1 MPDEVEVVDEPE
13 GQPIDSGYLLELQV
27 ARQGL
32 RTCLTCRTSFPNHL
46 AVVKHQLHGCRKAL
60 RKTGK

>member
-1 MPDEVEVVDEPE
+1 MPDEVEVVDEVE
-13 GQPIDSGYLLELQV
+13 GPPIDSGYLQDLLL

-60 RKTGK
+60 KKQGK